1 MVSASIVGAIMGL
14 GAQFYVNAVRKLP
27 LMQNPWEHAI
37 AAGAGAALGAWVVDF
52 EKRTE
57 KELTG
62 TSDEHNRL
70 LIKIS
75 FCSFSYVFLS
85 YENPTVPLLSLV

>member
-1 MVSASIVGAIMGL
+1 MGL
-14 GAQFYVNAVRKLP
+14 GVQFYVNAVRKLP

-70 LIKIS
+70 LIN
-75 FCSFSYVFLS
+75 FLFVAS
-85 YENPTVPLLSLV
+85 ATFFLTMKTQQTLCCRLFEFRDVA